1 MSAVATMDLEL
12 VSVLIVPILALSA
25 VIVVLTAAFCL
36 ILCKMWHRSNWFE
49 KCVGSFG
56 AATGSVPTG
65 LALIRCVDPDG
76 KTDAAD
82 TLAIGNSLWAPV
94 YGSMPA
100 LLPLFA
106 VSIGIF
112 LPIWLGFAFMVVP
125 LVIGIVFFRKK
136 E

>member
-1 MSAVATMDLEL
+1 MKQFKVPRRLRNLLLVLAGNALYALAVDMF
-12 VSVLIVPILALSA
+12 VLP
-25 VIVVLTAAFCL
+25 CGL
-36 ILCKMWHRSNWFE
+36 I
-49 KCVGSFG
+49 
-56 AATGSVPTG
+56 TGGTTG

-106 VSIGIF
+106 VTIGMF
-112 LPIWLGFAFMVVP
+112 VPIWLGFAFMVVP
-125 LVIGIVFFRKK
+125 LVIGFVFFRKK
-136 E
+136 